1 MTTIPAMTR
10 AAKRRALMIGLG
22 SLLDLRGIATYRAM
36 QDLMPSP
43 ALKPMSQIYR
53 ETNQLMASTPTSLS
67 KLRSSSPK

>member
-36 QDLMPSP
+36 QELMPSP
-43 ALKPMSQIYR
+43 ELKPMSQIYR
-53 ETNQLMASTPTSLS
+53 ETNQLMASTPTSLN
-67 KLRSSSPK
+67 KLRSSSHR